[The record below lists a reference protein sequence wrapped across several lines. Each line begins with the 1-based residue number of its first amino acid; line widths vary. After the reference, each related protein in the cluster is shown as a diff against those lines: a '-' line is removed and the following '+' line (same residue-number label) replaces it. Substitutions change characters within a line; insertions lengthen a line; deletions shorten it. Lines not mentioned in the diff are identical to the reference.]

1 MKTKHAEIQTNSNNA
16 QTQGFQAPI
25 RAYLSKDGQY
35 LTHVLPGGMR
45 ITKHVNFY
53 KAILGVTFTPKTKS
67 AGEGVEANGSQVA

>member
-1 MKTKHAEIQTNSNNA
+1 MKTKQAEIQPNSNNA

-53 KAILGVTFTPKTKS
+53 KLNRPISYLRASNPSCT
-67 AGEGVEANGSQVA
+67 